1 MPTTPKK
8 NWLFRITFLTV
19 FAVCGLDANNTK
31 KLVIWYYT
39 ICKNNIE
46 ILEDPK
52 VHMLAKAGTAT
63 IRPDDIK

>member
-1 MPTTPKK
+1 MYYIFDTIRSVWLKCQQHQK

-46 ILEDPK
+46 IFGRPK
-52 VHMLAKAGTAT
+52 GSYAS
-63 IRPDDIK
+63 